1 MAGRAQA
8 HAPSRT
14 APWTYP
20 VTVIGSRTSASGIVA
35 LSGRRVRT
43 HGGRSLW
50 LAQALAG
57 QEPYDN
63 PTFQGQAKTD
73 VCIIGG
79 GFTGLWTA
87 LELKRRAPGTEVAL
101 VEADLCGA
109 GASGRNG
116 GFALTWWAHFEHL
129 VSLCGPEAAIALA
142 RRAEQAVRNIA
153 EFCRAR
159 GIDDAFSMNGWVWA
173 ATNPSQV
180 GGWAQTVRLLD
191 QFGARPYQQLT
202 RQELTEL
209 SGSQQHLDGLF
220 EPVSASVQ
228 PAKLAR
234 ELARA
239 AREAGVQIHER
250 SQVRAIEYGPHT
262 RVVLERGSILADQVV
277 LAVNAWAAQIKEI
290 GAGLVVVASDVIA
303 TEAAPERLA
312 EAGIRTGVCIS
323 DGRRLV
329 NYYHATAEGRIIFG
343 KGGGALA
350 YDHNITARFD
360 HPGRRE
366 PAIRSQLLRTYP
378 ALWDLPVAERWSG
391 PIDYSLSGL
400 PFFVRLREAPSVLV
414 CAGFSGD
421 GVGPSRLAGE
431 ILAELV
437 ADGGSAGLPGALRSV
452 PARLMPPEPIRYVG
466 GRLVRA
472 AIARKERRE
481 DLGCEPRLADRFLAA
496 LDPTGYEYRGPKRA
510 A

>member
-1 MAGRAQA
+1 M
-8 HAPSRT
+8 
-14 APWTYP
+14 
-20 VTVIGSRTSASGIVA
+20 
-35 LSGRRVRT
+35 RT
-43 HGGRSLW
+43 HGDRSLW
-50 LAQALAG
+50 LKQALDAHDQPEHPAFAG
-57 QEPYDN
+57 H
-63 PTFQGQAKTD
+63 AVTD

-87 LELKRRAPGTEVAL
+87 LELKRRAPETDVTL

-129 VSLCGPEAAIALA
+129 VALCGPEDAVLLA
-142 RRAEQAVRNIA
+142 QRAERAVSSIA
-153 EFCRAR
+153 EFCHER
-159 GIDDAFSMNGWVWA
+159 GIGDAFSMSGWVWA
-173 ATNPSQV
+173 ATNPAQV
-180 GGWAQTVRLLD
+180 GGWEKTVALLD
-191 QFGARPYQQLT
+191 QLGASPYRRLT
-202 RQELTEL
+202 PTEL
-209 SGSQQHLDGLF
+209 SELCGSQQHLDGLF
-220 EPVSASVQ
+220 EPVSGSVQ

-239 AREAGVQIHER
+239 ARDAGVHIHER
-250 SQVRAIEYGPHT
+250 SQVRGIEHGAQT
-262 RVVLERGSILADQVV
+262 TVRLDSGSIAADQVV
-277 LAVNAWAAQIKEI
+277 LAVNAWAAKIREI

-303 TEAAPERLA
+303 TEAAPDRL
-312 EAGIRTGVCIS
+312 EQAGVRAGVCIS

-343 KGGGALA
+343 KGGGMLA
-350 YDHNITARFD
+350 YDNNITAAFD

-378 ALWDLPVAERWSG
+378 ALWDLRVAERWSG

-400 PFFVRLREAPSVLV
+400 PFFVRLREAPAVLA

-437 ADGGSAGLPGALRSV
+437 ADGGTAGLPPAMRSV
-452 PARLMPPEPIRYVG
+452 PRRPMPPEPIRYVG
-466 GRLVRA
+466 GRVVRA
-472 AIARKERRE
+472 AIARKEHSE
-481 DLGCEPRLADRFLAA
+481 DLGRRPRLADRFIAA
-496 LDPTGYEYRGPKRA
+496 LDPTGYAYKGPGRA
-510 A
+510 AAGVTLNHRD

>member
-1 MAGRAQA
+1 MGFAASA
-8 HAPSRT
+8 
-14 APWTYP
+14 TYNRHP
-20 VTVIGSRTSASGIVA
+20 VTVSGSTTPASGIVA
-35 LSGRRVRT
+35 LPDRRVET
-43 HGGRSLW
+43 HGARSLW
-50 LAQALAG
+50 LQEALDGRESYESPSFDGHA
-57 QEPYDN
+57 
-63 PTFQGQAKTD
+63 ATD

-87 LELKRRAPGTEVAL
+87 LELKRRAPDTDVTL
-101 VEADLCGA
+101 VEADICGA

-129 VSLCGPEAAIALA
+129 VSLCGPEQAVELA
-142 RRAEQAVRNIA
+142 RRAEQAVRNIG
-153 EFCRAR
+153 EFCRER
-159 GIDDAFSMNGWVWA
+159 GIDDAFRMHGWVWA

-180 GGWAQTVRLLD
+180 GGWDQTVRLLD

-202 RQELTEL
+202 RVELTEMT
-209 SGSQQHLDGLF
+209 GSDQHLDGLF

-228 PAKLAR
+228 PATIAR

-239 AREAGVQIHER
+239 AREAGVRVYER
-250 SQVRAIEYGPHT
+250 SQVRGIEYGPT
-262 RVVLERGSILADQVV
+262 TSVVLERGSITADQVV

-303 TEAAPERLA
+303 TEAQPERLA

-329 NYYHATAEGRIIFG
+329 NYYHATPDGRIVFG
-343 KGGGALA
+343 KGGGTLA
-350 YDHNITARFD
+350 YNNRITAAFD

-378 ALWDLPVAERWSG
+378 ALWDMPIADSWSG
-391 PIDYSLSGL
+391 PVDYSLSGL

-437 ADGGSAGLPGALRSV
+437 SAGGSAGLPGGLRSV
-452 PARLMPPEPIRYVG
+452 PTAPLPPEPIRYVG
-466 GRLVRA
+466 GRMVRA
-472 AIARKERRE
+472 AIARKERSQ
-481 DLGCEPRLADRFLAA
+481 DMGLDPRPADRLLAA
-496 LDPTGYEYRGPKRA
+496 LDPTGYDYKGPKRA

>member
-1 MAGRAQA
+1 V
-8 HAPSRT
+8 S
-14 APWTYP
+14 
-20 VTVIGSRTSASGIVA
+20 GSTTQASGIVA
-35 LSGRRVRT
+35 LSDGSVRT
-43 HGGRSLW
+43 HGDRSLW
-50 LAQALAG
+50 LRQALDDR
-57 QEPYDN
+57 EPYEH
-63 PTFQGQAKTD
+63 PSFEGHARTD
-73 VCIIGG
+73 VCIVGG

-87 LELKRRAPGTEVAL
+87 LELKRRAPGTDVTV
-101 VEADLCGA
+101 VEADICGA

-129 VSLCGPEAAIALA
+129 LSLCGPEAAIALA
-142 RRAEQAVRNIA
+142 QRAEQAVRDIG

-159 GIDDAFSMNGWVWA
+159 GIEDAFAMNGWVWA

-180 GGWAQTVRLLD
+180 GGWEQTVRLLD
-191 QFGARPYQQLT
+191 QFGATPYQSLT
-202 RQELTEL
+202 RRELTEL
-209 SGSQQHLDGLF
+209 GGSQQHLDGLF

-228 PAKLAR
+228 PARLAR

-239 AREAGVQIHER
+239 ATEAGVHIYER

-262 RVVLERGSILADQVV
+262 AVVLDRGSIVAEQVV
-277 LAVNAWAAQIKEI
+277 LAVNAWAARIKEI
-290 GAGLVVVASDVIA
+290 AAGLVVVASDVIA
-303 TEAAPERLA
+303 TEPAPERLA
-312 EAGIRTGVCIS
+312 EAGIRAGVCIS

-329 NYYHATAEGRIIFG
+329 NYYHATAEGRVIFG
-343 KGGGALA
+343 KGGGTLA
-350 YDHNITARFD
+350 YDNRITAGFD

-378 ALWDLPVAERWSG
+378 ALWDVAVTERWSG

-452 PARLMPPEPIRYVG
+452 PSRPMPPEPIRYVG
-466 GRLVRA
+466 GRLVRG
-472 AIARKERRE
+472 AIARKELSE
-481 DLGCEPRLADRFLAA
+481 DLGRKARIGDRFLAA
-496 LDPTGYEYRGPKRA
+496 LDPTGYDYKGPRRA
-510 A
+510 SH

>member
-1 MAGRAQA
+1 M
-8 HAPSRT
+8 
-14 APWTYP
+14 
-20 VTVIGSRTSASGIVA
+20 
-35 LSGRRVRT
+35 RT

-50 LAQALAG
+50 LQQALDG
-57 QEPYDN
+57 QEPYAY
-63 PTFQGQAKTD
+63 PTFEGRAATD
-73 VCIIGG
+73 VCIVGG

-87 LELKRRAPGTEVAL
+87 LELKRRAPGTAVTV

-116 GFALTWWAHFEHL
+116 GFALTWWAHFAHL
-129 VSLCGPEAAIALA
+129 VSLCGPDAALA
-142 RRAEQAVRNIA
+142 LAYRAEQAVKSIG
-153 EFCRAR
+153 EFCRER
-159 GIDDAFSMNGWVWA
+159 GIEDAFQMCGWLWA
-173 ATNPSQV
+173 ATNPTQV
-180 GGWAQTVRLLD
+180 GGWEKTVALLER
-191 QFGARPYQQLT
+191 FGVQPYQQLT
-202 RQELTEL
+202 RPELAELT
-209 SGSQQHLDGLF
+209 GSAQHLDGLF
-220 EPVSASVQ
+220 EPTSASVQ
-228 PAKLAR
+228 PARLAR

-239 AREAGVQIHER
+239 AHEAGVQIYER

-262 RVVLERGSILADQVV
+262 NVVLEHGSIVADQVV

-303 TEAAPERLA
+303 TAAAPERLG
-312 EAGIRTGVCIS
+312 EAGIRAGVCIS

-329 NYYHATAEGRIIFG
+329 NYYHATAEGRVIFG
-343 KGGGALA
+343 KGGGTLA
-350 YDHNITARFD
+350 YDNRITAGFD

-378 ALWDLPVAERWSG
+378 ALWDIPVAERWSG

-400 PFFVRLREAPSVLV
+400 PFFVRLHAAPSVIA

-437 ADGGSAGLPGALRSV
+437 ADGGTAGLPAALRSV
-452 PARLMPPEPIRYVG
+452 PTRPMPPEPIRYLG

-472 AIARKERRE
+472 AIARKEHSE
-481 DLGCEPRLADRFLAA
+481 DLGRKPRTADLLLAA
-496 LDPTGYEYRGPKRA
+496 LDPTGYEYKGPA
-510 A
+510 GASH

>member
-1 MAGRAQA
+1 MQ
-8 HAPSRT
+8 
-14 APWTYP
+14 
-20 VTVIGSRTSASGIVA
+20 
-35 LSGRRVRT
+35 T

-50 LAQALAG
+50 LQQALGGEEPHEHPSLEG
-57 QEPYDN
+57 QE
-63 PTFQGQAKTD
+63 TTD

-87 LELKRRAPGTEVAL
+87 LELKRRAPGTEVAV
-101 VEADLCGA
+101 VEADICGA

-129 VSLCGPEAAIALA
+129 ISLCDPEQAVALA
-142 RRAEQAVRNIA
+142 QRAEQAVRSIG
-153 EFCRAR
+153 EFCAQR
-159 GIDDAFSMNGWVWA
+159 GIDDAFNLNGWIWA

-180 GGWAQTVRLLD
+180 GAWEQTVRLLD
-191 QFGARPYQQLT
+191 RFGAQPYQQLT
-202 RQELTEL
+202 RRELTEL
-209 SGSQQHLDGLF
+209 SGSAQHLDGLF

-228 PAKLAR
+228 PARIAR

-239 AREAGVQIHER
+239 AHEAGVRIYER
-250 SQVRAIEYGPHT
+250 SQVQAIEHGPRT
-262 RVVLERGSILADQVV
+262 RVVLERGSITAEQVV
-277 LAVNAWAAQIKEI
+277 LAVNAWAAQIPEI

-303 TEAAPERLA
+303 TEAVPERLT
-312 EAGIRTGVCIS
+312 EAGIRSGVCIS

-329 NYYHATAEGRIIFG
+329 HYYHATPEGRVVFG
-343 KGGGALA
+343 KGGGTLA
-350 YDHNITARFD
+350 YRNRITAGFD

-378 ALWDLPVAERWSG
+378 ALWDVPVTERWSG

-400 PFFVRLREAPSVLV
+400 PFFVRLREAPSVIA

-437 ADGGSAGLPGALRSV
+437 ADGGDAGLPAALRTV
-452 PARLMPPEPIRYVG
+452 PSAPLPPEPIRYLG
-466 GRLVRA
+466 GRVVRA
-472 AIARKERRE
+472 AIARKEHSE
-481 DLGCEPRLADRFLAA
+481 DLGLRPRSVDRLIAA
-496 LDPTGYEYRGPKRA
+496 LDPTGYEYKGPGPA
-510 A
+510 H

>member
-1 MAGRAQA
+1 VTGTTTP
-8 HAPSRT
+8 AP
-14 APWTYP
+14 
-20 VTVIGSRTSASGIVA
+20 GIIA
-35 LSGRRVRT
+35 FPGRRVET
-43 HGGRSLW
+43 HGARSLW
-50 LAQALAG
+50 LKEALGG
-57 QEPYDN
+57 QEPYDHRS
-63 PTFQGQAKTD
+63 FEGHAKTD
-73 VCIIGG
+73 VCIVGG

-87 LELKRRAPGTEVAL
+87 LELKRRAPDTDVTL
-101 VEADLCGA
+101 VEADICGA

-129 VSLCGPEAAIALA
+129 VSLCGPEQAVELA
-142 RRAEQAVRNIA
+142 RRAEQAVRNIG
-153 EFCRAR
+153 EFCRER
-159 GIDDAFSMNGWVWA
+159 GIDDAFHMNGWVWA

-180 GGWAQTVRLLD
+180 GGWEKTVRLLE
-191 QFGARPYQQLT
+191 QFGAQPY
-202 RQELTEL
+202 QELTRAEL
-209 SGSQQHLDGLF
+209 TALTGSPQHLDGLF
-220 EPVSASVQ
+220 EPVSAAVQ
-228 PAKLAR
+228 PAKIAR

-239 AREAGVQIHER
+239 VSEAGVHVYER

-262 RVVLERGSILADQVV
+262 SVVLDEGSITTDQVV

-303 TEAAPERLA
+303 TAADPARLD
-312 EAGIRTGVCIS
+312 EAGIRRGVCIS

-329 NYYHATAEGRIIFG
+329 HYYHATPDGRMVFG
-343 KGGGALA
+343 KGGGTLA
-350 YDHNITARFD
+350 YDNRITPSFD

-366 PAIRSQLLRTYP
+366 QGIRSQLLRTYP
-378 ALWDLPVAERWSG
+378 ALWDLPVAESWSG

-437 ADGGSAGLPGALRSV
+437 ESGGTAGLPGGLRSV
-452 PARLMPPEPIRYVG
+452 PTAPLPPEPIRYIG

-472 AIARKERRE
+472 AIARKEHSE
-481 DLGCEPRLADRFLAA
+481 DLGLKPRTADRLLAA
-496 LDPTGYEYRGPKRA
+496 LDPTGYDYKGLKRA